1 MSMYDNQ
8 PYIKDPDLCSSDKI
22 RLVSGNMIKYYNFHY
37 VANEPYIVNTQDDI
51 VKEKLAKMQ
60 RELARKSAILNEEMN
75 QEEDTPAEATVGSEN
90 NS

>member
-1 MSMYDNQ
+1 MYDNQ
-8 PYIKDPDLCSSDKI
+8 PYSKDPDLCSSDNI
-22 RLVSGNMIKYYNFHY
+22 RLVSGNVIKYYNFHY

-60 RELARKSAILNEEMN
+60 RELARKAAILNEEMN
-75 QEEDTPAEATVGSEN
+75 KEQDTPAEATAGNEI